1 MSLCFDVQL
10 KIITHH
16 SPLQFP
22 ENPNTTPQISSMLS
36 WVFIKISG
44 LAPSHSSKQEHIHT
58 SIVSTGPITLFCKL
72 CKKCCR
78 FELLCLKERFAA
90 VVRGSETHCT
100 LFTLN
105 LTCSPQTSVTTLTIT
120 SICSTLPHVI
130 HITHTHIA
138 TPAMTKS
145 STCLSPN
152 TNLAMI
158 TTTLWCGLTTFL
170 QALSYNIRKNPFFY
184 IDNT

>member
-10 KIITHH
+10 EIITHH
-16 SPLQFP
+16 SPPQFP

-72 CKKCCR
+72 CKKCYR
-78 FELLCLKERFAA
+78 FELLRLKERFAA

-100 LFTLN
+100 SFTLN
-105 LTCSPQTSVTTLTIT
+105 LTCSPQ
-120 SICSTLPHVI
+120 
-130 HITHTHIA
+130 
-138 TPAMTKS
+138 
-145 STCLSPN
+145 LSDNRSHFHPS
-152 TNLAMI
+152 TNLA
-158 TTTLWCGLTTFL
+158 LLLYL
-170 QALSYNIRKNPFFY
+170 QPPNKGRSTA
-184 IDNT
+184 